1 MTQARFLSRPKTAA
15 EHRVQLATS
24 VEVAQVALLIAALV
38 AVAAGVVLFAGDRRL
53 VAVTIGV
60 WGVAA
65 ALTVHPVLGYIGW
78 RVQQG
83 VEADA
88 APSQGPD
95 GVDRA

>member
-1 MTQARFLSRPKTAA
+1 MISAAPARPEAS
-15 EHRVQLATS
+15 VATDAWFTRS
-24 VEVAQVALLIAALV
+24 KLLLLIAALV

>member
-1 MTQARFLSRPKTAA
+1 
-15 EHRVQLATS
+15 
-24 VEVAQVALLIAALV
+24 
-38 AVAAGVVLFAGDRRL
+38 

-65 ALTVHPVLGYIGW
+65 ALTVHPFLGYIGW

-83 VEADA
+83 VEADT